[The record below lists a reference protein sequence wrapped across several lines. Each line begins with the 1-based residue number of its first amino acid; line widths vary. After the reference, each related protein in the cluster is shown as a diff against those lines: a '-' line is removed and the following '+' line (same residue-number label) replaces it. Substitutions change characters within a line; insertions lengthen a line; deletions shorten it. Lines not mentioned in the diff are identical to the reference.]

1 MTRYTRSL
9 FGPCRLL
16 QIIGMGFAAIVGVV
30 TAVPD
35 VPADPGPGGTAPVR
49 PFRLD
54 QVRLG
59 DGLLQEKRDRM
70 KEFLRNY
77 DERRFLVLFNKQAG
91 RPNAAGVEV
100 PGGWED
106 GGLLSGH
113 WAGHYMT
120 ALSQAYADQG
130 EDIFKTK
137 LDWMVKELAA
147 CQDAITSRMGDGG
160 SGGGQQPG
168 NQTVGRVSGKFG
180 NALQLN
186 QGKQEQYVTLP
197 QETINQLRDFTI
209 ATWVNLASDQTWAR
223 LFDFGKD
230 TTVNMFLTPRADV
243 PSHAPRFSIT
253 TGGSGQEQQ
262 INGKAALPV
271 NQWAH
276 IAITLEGTT
285 GTMYVNGQVAGTNTD
300 MTLNPTS
307 LDNPGNRWIGR
318 SQYGDAPLKATIDE
332 FHIFNRALSEAEI
345 QSLQTSAAGSTGG
358 GNIAWY
364 KFDEEK
370 GTSLKDSSPN
380 SRDAGVVSN
389 SGSDTVN
396 WIPTH
401 PGYVGALPEDTVL
414 RLGPPRWAIYGGD
427 AATNTWAPWYT
438 QHKIMRGLLDAYYNT
453 NNSQA
458 LDVVVKMA
466 DWAHL
471 ALTIGDKN
479 QPGYKGNLTRSDL
492 NYMWDLYIAGEFGGA
507 NEVFPEIY
515 ELTGDSRHLETAT
528 AFDNRASLFGAA
540 VEDRDILVLTH
551 EHNPGPRR
559 TDRLH
564 ANTHVPQFLG
574 YLRIFEQNGAAD
586 YFAAAKNFYGWVV
599 PHREFAHGGTGGNY
613 PGSNDNAEMFQNRG
627 NIARAIAGN
636 GAETCT
642 TYNLLKLA
650 RNLFLH
656 EHNATY
662 MDHYERG
669 LFNMITG
676 SRADTTST
684 QDPQLTYFQPLTPGS
699 TRDYGNTGTC
709 CGGTGMESHTKY
721 QETVYLRSADGSA
734 LWVNLYVPS
743 ILTWEEKGLEVK
755 QETTFPRGDKTK
767 FTIKGQGQLDI
778 KLRVPSWA
786 QKGVKVTI
794 NGQADAQV
802 PKPGTYL
809 TLSRTWKT
817 GDTIEMQMPFSI
829 RIERAID
836 RPDTQAIMWGPMLL
850 QTVGRPPTNSG
861 SGNGGYWELSMYRHL
876 KLDGDYS
883 RAAIAP
889 TGNKTPAGDPLFHA
903 STAGTKDLTVRP
915 YYISDSQPVSSY
927 FRRVEPRVIFGTID
941 AGVANRK
948 RNDGLPRYD
957 VPVQGV
963 ASPGTD
969 GPTFLDLVWDR
980 APFGSHEDFVKAV
993 TEVAEAFV
1001 KAGVYSGKER
1011 DEIVGKAREAK
1022 AELAV

>member
-1 MTRYTRSL
+1 MARYT
-9 FGPCRLL
+9 GPSFSPRRLL
-16 QIIGMGFAAIVGVV
+16 QAIGIGVTVMVG
-30 TAVPD
+30 TANTLPD

-70 KEFLRNY
+70 KDFLREY

-113 WAGHYMT
+113 WTGHYMT

-130 EDIFKTK
+130 EEAFKTK
-137 LDWMVKELAA
+137 LDWMVKEIAT
-147 CQDAITSRMGDGG
+147 CQEAITSRMGSGG
-160 SGGGQQPG
+160 SGGQQPG
-168 NQTVGRVSGKFG
+168 NTTVGRVAGKFG

-186 QGKQEQYVTLP
+186 QGDQEQYVTLP

-209 ATWVNLASDQTWAR
+209 AAWVNLASNQTWTR

-243 PSHAPRFSIT
+243 TSHAPRFSIT

-262 INGKAALPV
+262 INGNAALPL

-276 IAITLEGTT
+276 VAVTLEGTT
-285 GTMYVNGQVAGTNTD
+285 GTMYVDGQVAGTNTG
-300 MTLNPTS
+300 MTLNPAS

-318 SQYGDAPLKATIDE
+318 SQYGDAPLKAAIDE

-345 QSLQTSAAGSTGG
+345 QSLQTSAAGSTNG

-364 KFDEEK
+364 KFDEK
-370 GTSLKDSSPN
+370 NGTSLKDSSPN
-380 SRDAGVVSN
+380 GRDAGVVSDG
-389 SGSDTVN
+389 GSDTAI

-466 DWAHL
+466 DWAYL

-479 QPGYKGNLTRSDL
+479 QPGYKGNLTRDDL

-515 ELTGDSRHLETAT
+515 ELTGDARHLQTAT

-564 ANTHVPQFLG
+564 ANTHVPQFIG
-574 YLRIFEQNGAAD
+574 YLRIFEQNGQQD
-586 YFAAAKNFYGWVV
+586 YFDAAKNFYGWVV
-599 PHREFAHGGTGGNY
+599 PHREFAHGGAGGNY
-613 PGSNDNAEMFQNRG
+613 PGSNNNAEMFQNRD
-627 NIARAIAGN
+627 NIARAIADN

-662 MDHYERG
+662 MDNYERG

-676 SRADTTST
+676 SRADTATT
-684 QDPQLTYFQPLTPGS
+684 DDPQLTYFQPLTPGAV
-699 TRDYGNTGTC
+699 RDYGNTGTC
-709 CGGTGMESHTKY
+709 CGGSGMESHTKY
-721 QETVYLRSADGSA
+721 QETVYLRAADGSA
-734 LWVNLYVPS
+734 LWVNLFVPS
-743 ILTWEEKGLEVK
+743 TLVWEERGFEVK

-767 FTIKGQGQLDI
+767 LTIQGQGPLDV
-778 KLRVPSWA
+778 KLRIPAWA
-786 QKGVKVTI
+786 QKGVKVTV
-794 NGQADAQV
+794 NGEADAQV
-802 PKPGTYL
+802 PTPGTYL
-809 TLSRTWKT
+809 TLRRTWKA
-817 GDTIEMQMPFSI
+817 GDTVEMHMPFSI
-829 RIERAID
+829 RIERARD
-836 RPDTQAIMWGPMLL
+836 RPDTQAIMWGPVLL
-850 QTVGRPPTNSG
+850 QTVGRPPATGGSNS
-861 SGNGGYWELSMYRHL
+861 GYWELSLYGHL
-876 KLDGDYS
+876 KLDGDYA

-889 TGNKTPAGDPLFHA
+889 TSAGGGDPLFKVRA
-903 STAGTKDLTVRP
+903 AGGQELTARP
-915 YYISDSQPVSSY
+915 YYVGDAQAASSY
-927 FRRVEPRVIFGTID
+927 FRRAEPRVVFGALD
-941 AGVANRK
+941 AGVANRR

-963 ASPGTD
+963 AASPGSD
-969 GPTFLDLVWDR
+969 GLTFLDVVWDR
-980 APFGSHEDFVKAV
+980 APFASHADFVGAV
-993 TEVAEAFV
+993 EEVAAAFV
-1001 KAGVYSGKER
+1001 AAGVYSGRER
-1011 DEIVGKAREAK
+1011 DGIVARAREAEG
-1022 AELAV
+1022 ELRG